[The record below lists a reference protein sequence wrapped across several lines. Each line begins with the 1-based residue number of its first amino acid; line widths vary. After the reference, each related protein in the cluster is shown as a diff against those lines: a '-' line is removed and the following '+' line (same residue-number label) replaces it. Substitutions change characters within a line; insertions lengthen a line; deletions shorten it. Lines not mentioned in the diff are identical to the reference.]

1 MSEQYIKLD
10 DVKYLLSNKWNK
22 YISEKG
28 TVEVY
33 EELNNLKTYTI
44 PDEADYEVGDN
55 FYYPYQGFARA
66 GKVKKV
72 ILGIIE
78 IADDAKVYKTKEEA
92 EQALKE
98 LRKIEFKEGD

>member
-33 EELNNLKTYTI
+33 EELNNSKTYTI
-44 PDEADYEVGDN
+44 PEFKVGDN

-78 IADDAKVYKTKEEA
+78 IADDAKVYRTEVEA

-98 LRKIEFKEGD
+98 LNNE